1 MANIAIKYKGL
12 TGLHNNLTIDDGQTF
27 AQLRTAIISDEGL
40 TASYYGLVSITKNG
54 IFRDSTTDASVTLA
68 TRGIE
73 AGDIFTVA
81 TARPQASKQ
90 VQQEMTLKI
99 AQLKKK
105 AGGDTNQPYYRAL
118 NTYNINKLPTK
129 YSGNTVVDNA
139 DALIAGRPWT

>member
-12 TGLHNNLTIDDGQTF
+12 TGLHNNLTIDNGQTF
-27 AQLRTAIISDEGL
+27 AQLRTAIISDETL

-54 IFRDSTTDASVTLA
+54 TFRDSTADASVTLA
-68 TRGIE
+68 TAGVE
-73 AGDIFTVA
+73 AGDIITVA
-81 TARPQASKQ
+81 SARPQASKQ

-105 AGGDTNQPYYRAL
+105 AGGDTNKPYYRAL

-129 YSGNTVVDNA
+129 YSTNTVVDNA

>member
-12 TGLHNNLTIDDGQTF
+12 TGLHNNLTIDNGQTF
-27 AQLRTAIISDEGL
+27 AQLRTAIISDKGL
-40 TASYYGLVSITKNG
+40 TASYYGRVSITKNG
-54 IFRDSTTDASVTLA
+54 VFRDSSADASVTLA
-68 TRGIE
+68 T
-73 AGDIFTVA
+73 AGVVADDIITVA

-105 AGGDTNQPYYRAL
+105 AGGDTTKPYYRAL

-129 YSGNTVVDNA
+129 YSTNTVVDNA